1 MRLGGKRCGQ
11 GGPSNKGMPKDLAKR
26 PPKLKG
32 RVANDVYAN
41 PARSM
46 IGPPP
51 QGDIKSAKAKAGP
64 GKVSK

>member
-1 MRLGGKRCGQ
+1 MKSCGATGGKGKSMA
-11 GGPSNKGMPKDLAKR
+11 GLAKR

-51 QGDIKSAKAKAGP
+51 QGDIKSARAKAGP